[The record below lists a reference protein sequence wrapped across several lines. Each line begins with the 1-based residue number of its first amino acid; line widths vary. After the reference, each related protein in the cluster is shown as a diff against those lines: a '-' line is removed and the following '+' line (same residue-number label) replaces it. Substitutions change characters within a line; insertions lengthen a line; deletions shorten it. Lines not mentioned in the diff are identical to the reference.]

1 MPASSSDA
9 PVNSLSHWATKRTEL
24 VNDHAA
30 QTHLYG
36 VLPTFRRPR
45 HLAETL
51 ARVSRQERTID
62 HLVIVDN
69 SPGPQSRAVVEGFAR
84 DGGRIEYLPAPENL
98 GFAGGVALGM
108 EAVLPDA
115 DDDDWIVVFDDDDP
129 LPWDS
134 VFGDLE
140 VFGARMVSVDART
153 AAVGLVGARFD
164 WRRGGLTRVP
174 DDELKGAVPVDFIG
188 GNHFPLYRV
197 GALRDVGTFSR
208 DIFFGLSEIEHGL
221 RLRKAGY
228 SIYADGDAWRRRREE
243 AGRLG
248 IDIHPS
254 LRFPQLNW
262 RRYYSLRNVIFI
274 LRSHGK
280 LGTAARVTLVKGI
293 GKPLV
298 NLLLDPRAGWRHLAL
313 NVRAI
318 RDGWTGRMGRTL
330 EPDGGPRPRNV
341 SR

>member
-1 MPASSSDA
+1 MAGNA
-9 PVNSLSHWATKRTEL
+9 RLL
-24 VNDHAA
+24 
-30 QTHLYG
+30 G
-36 VLPTFRRPR
+36 VLPTYRRSEELAHSLTRVCAQQRRPDR
-45 HLAETL
+45 LVVVDNGSSEETRSIVRDF
-51 ARVSRQERTID
+51 AATG
-62 HLVIVDN
+62 LVIDYVP
-69 SPGPQSRAVVEGFAR
+69 SS
-84 DGGRIEYLPAPENL
+84 ENL

-108 EAVLPDA
+108 ETLLSSAA

-140 VFGARMVSVDART
+140 DFGARMVSADART
-153 AAVGLVGARFD
+153 AVVGLVGARFD
-164 WRRGGLTRVP
+164 WKRGGLTRVP
-174 DDELKGAVPVDFIG
+174 DEELKGAVPVDFIG

-228 SIYADGDAWRRRREE
+228 SIYADGDAWKRRRGD

-254 LRFPQLNW
+254 LRVPQLNW
-262 RRYYSLRNVIFI
+262 RRYYSLRNVIYI

-280 LGTAARVTLVKGI
+280 LRAAARVTLVKGI
-293 GKPLV
+293 AKPLV
-298 NLLLDPRAGWRHLAL
+298 NLVVNPRAAGRHLAL
-313 NVRAI
+313 NMRAI

-330 EPDGGPRPRNV
+330 EPDSGPRPKA
-341 SR
+341 